1 MVVSDDCSED
11 VPKMSEW
18 ESLVILIRGNLGP
31 GCLNLPYAFA
41 RTGWALGIGL
51 MVVVSVQGMY
61 CMWLLARC
69 KKIVGDDRIRTF
81 TDLAI
86 YSMGLPG
93 RLIVDITLIAIQG
106 GVCCVYVRL
115 IATNAA
121 TALGAAGFSVSDF
134 AALVGATVAF
144 VPVSLFRFIAQ
155 LKCMS
160 YLGNFSMLIAV
171 FTVIVYSSM
180 TIATDGTAG
189 SMPASHRISD
199 IFDCLS
205 SLFFAFEGL
214 GLVMPVEN
222 GMRRPQYFPNIMFLG
237 MGTLSLL
244 FISVGALASLAFPDI
259 GTGSVTAFLVDQ
271 NSYWWFQFVNVAVSV
286 AVFLTFPLQLFP
298 AVEVVVDGLERRR
311 ARHANHRH
319 ASVVIEATTSEVAVE
334 NQHDPS
340 NCRNEQVLLEDA
352 SEEVSSG
359 GSPLMQWVCDK
370 QNLVR
375 VTAVLMCAVVAGA
388 VENVGLLVSLVGA
401 VGQTGLVMLPSI
413 IHLQLQRL
421 GLLSTGRLSNL
432 IDVVV
437 LIFCLV
443 VMVFGTVS
451 AVSDII
457 AAQS

>member
-1 MVVSDDCSED
+1 
-11 VPKMSEW
+11 
-18 ESLVILIRGNLGP
+18 
-31 GCLNLPYAFA
+31 
-41 RTGWALGIGL
+41 
-51 MVVVSVQGMY
+51 
-61 CMWLLARC
+61 
-69 KKIVGDDRIRTF
+69 
-81 TDLAI
+81 
-86 YSMGLPG
+86 
-93 RLIVDITLIAIQG
+93 
-106 GVCCVYVRL
+106 
-115 IATNAA
+115 
-121 TALGAAGFSVSDF
+121 
-134 AALVGATVAF
+134 
-144 VPVSLFRFIAQ
+144 
-155 LKCMS
+155 
-160 YLGNFSMLIAV
+160 
-171 FTVIVYSSM
+171 
-180 TIATDGTAG
+180 
-189 SMPASHRISD
+189 MPASHRISD

-214 GLVMPVEN
+214 GLVLPVEN
-222 GMRRPQYFPNIMFLG
+222 GMLRPQYFPNIMFLG

-311 ARHANHRH
+311 ARHANKRH
-319 ASVVIEATTSEVAVE
+319 ASVVIEAATSEVAVE

-340 NCRNEQVLLEDA
+340 NCQIEQVLVEDA

-401 VGQTGLVMLPSI
+401 VVQTGLVMLPSI

-421 GLLSTGRLSNL
+421 GLLSTGRFQSHRCCRSDLL
-432 IDVVV
+432 PCGDG
-437 LIFCLV
+437 LWHRLRR
-443 VMVFGTVS
+443 FGHHRCSILGYIRSTTRMICGHVGWRW
-451 AVSDII
+451 
-457 AAQS
+457 